1 MTNNQSVMCSKV
13 AQLAPMN
20 KERVHQDMATLV
32 MIFKNLSE
40 GAEADFIHEGEMDTR
55 APFSRPS
62 LMRAFL
68 ESFSCRSD
76 ADLCFK
82 DAVILAEYF
91 VINQLLNR
99 KQSDLVKNY
108 VKVRSTK
115 HSSASALLPGHI
127 KSSKNLRAA
136 FGYTTIA
143 TSFVLLQW
151 KDDVLSVISDVEFG
165 RLPKKWP
172 TAAESSCCC
181 LDPHFLLPHLYLRL
195 RSIAILRKNE
205 VEGCMKV

>member
-1 MTNNQSVMCSKV
+1 
-13 AQLAPMN
+13 MN
-20 KERVHQDMATLV
+20 KKRVDRDMATLV
-32 MIFKNLSE
+32 MIFQNLIKLPSQGSLINE
-40 GAEADFIHEGEMDTR
+40 GAPTPFCPSSLVKAFI
-55 APFSRPS
+55 
-62 LMRAFL
+62 
-68 ESFSCRSD
+68 ESFPCQG
-76 ADLCFK
+76 AAQLCFK
-82 DAVILAEYF
+82 DAILLAESF
-91 VINQLLNR
+91 DINQLLCHEA
-99 KQSDLVKNY
+99 SDLTTEAY
-108 VKVRSTK
+108 VKYASTK
-115 HSSASALLPGHI
+115 KASASTLFNGRMT
-127 KSSKNLRAA
+127 KSKNLRIA
-136 FGYTTIA
+136 FGYTMIA

>member
-1 MTNNQSVMCSKV
+1 MTPIPLPPMVMV
-13 AQLAPMN
+13 
-20 KERVHQDMATLV
+20 RH
-32 MIFKNLSE
+32 
-40 GAEADFIHEGEMDTR
+40 R
-55 APFSRPS
+55 
-62 LMRAFL
+62 FL
-68 ESFSCRSD
+68 GLKCSCRNE
-76 ADLCFK
+76 DLVFDDCRVYVG
-82 DAVILAEYF
+82 DMSVDITVIYVYKLITKALKE
-91 VINQLLNR
+91 
-99 KQSDLVKNY
+99 KATQSDLVKNY

-115 HSSASALLPGHI
+115 HSSASALLSGHI

-136 FGYTTIA
+136 FGYTMIA